1 MTKKKLII
9 MIIIRVYF
17 MNGKIQRKRKC
28 ENTKKIRKK
37 ESQKVKLEHVN
48 CI

>member
-1 MTKKKLII
+1 

-17 MNGKIQRKRKC
+17 MNGKLQRKRKC
-28 ENTKKIRKK
+28 ENTKKIREKK